1 MKQQKTIKISFPFKF
16 FNISSDRYLYFLS
29 ANNYSFPKVLIHWAP
44 YIWQQNLYV
53 VLIQL
58 QYSRTTYSTHVGTY
72 P

>member
-44 YIWQQNLYV
+44 YI
-53 VLIQL
+53 
-58 QYSRTTYSTHVGTY
+58 
-72 P
+72 